1 MADRPLPLSFLAI
14 THEASHSIE
23 VDFQMNI
30 TTWQS
35 VISTDIKSHVLGGF
49 PSRGTAAIRILM
61 FHAYWTDINQLRF
74 PHHVESLSVHNPH
87 IMAFWL
93 LRPPHPLLL
102 YKSFLAYLSEPRG
115 RKLREAKHGLVGA
128 ISSTDPPCRLH
139 LHLHLHLTCS
149 LLLFSETKSSMHWNK
164 LEVQVQVQVAGVYRD
179 ADDEAAN
186 PWMRGRVF

>member
-14 THEASHSIE
+14 THEASQSIE
-23 VDFQMNI
+23 VNFQMNI

-49 PSRGTAAIRILM
+49 PSRGPAAIRILM

-74 PHHVESLSVHNPH
+74 PHHVESLSVHS
-87 IMAFWL
+87 
-93 LRPPHPLLL
+93 PPPLLL
-102 YKSFLAYLSEPRG
+102 YKSFLAYSSEPRG

-149 LLLFSETKSSMHWNK
+149 RLLFSETKSSMHWNK
-164 LEVQVQVQVAGVYRD
+164 LEVQVQVQVNA
-179 ADDEAAN
+179 
-186 PWMRGRVF
+186 MLVF